1 MVMPLS
7 VRDVMIALSCK
18 YPGQARARIRI
29 LQAAIAH
36 GEPIGPYLRKWR
48 VHRLNLL
55 LAAK

>member
-1 MVMPLS
+1 VERLS
-7 VRDVMIALSCK
+7 LRDVMILLSCK

-36 GEPIGPYLRKWR
+36 GEPIGPYLRRWR

-55 LAAK
+55 FAAK